1 MELSTGISRFS
12 ALGKEGQLR
21 FLARF
26 GHNLTTAAR
35 DTFVPQA
42 DGVHAPE
49 RLRMLSECQHRV
61 FGHMYD
67 LMTTS
72 EGRRPDETI
81 VSVILD
87 HRDQHLR
94 SQAAWAIEEAL
105 ERVLSSNTSLE
116 RTREG

>member
-26 GHNLTTAAR
+26 GHNLTMAAR
-35 DTFVPQA
+35 DTFAPQA

-49 RLRMLSECQHRV
+49 RLRLLSECQHRV

-67 LMTTS
+67 LMTS
-72 EGRRPDETI
+72 PERRRPDEAI
-81 VSVILD
+81 VSIILD
-87 HRDQHLR
+87 HRDQHVR
-94 SQAAWAIEEAL
+94 SQAAWAFEEAL

-116 RTREG
+116 RTRER